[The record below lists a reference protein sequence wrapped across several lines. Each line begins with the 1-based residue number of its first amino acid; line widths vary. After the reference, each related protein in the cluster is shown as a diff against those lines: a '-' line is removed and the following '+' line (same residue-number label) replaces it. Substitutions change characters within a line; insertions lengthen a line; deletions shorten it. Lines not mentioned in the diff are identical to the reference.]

1 MERKYFVSVD
11 SAAEDRMMGHLAFVD
26 NVSEA
31 AGDRLYIEYM
41 DSLGFLS
48 RAPESCPLYI
58 LSVQSEEVLR
68 YKLFGKRYRIV
79 FRIEGKNVYVHD
91 IQDCRED
98 VDKSLV

>member
-11 SAAEDRMMGHLAFVD
+11 SAAESRMMEHLAFVD

-48 RAPESCPLYI
+48 RVPESCPLYR
-58 LSVQSEEVLR
+58 LVQSEEVLR
-68 YKLFGKRYRIV
+68 FKLFGKRYRIV
-79 FRIEGKNVYVHD
+79 FRIEGTNVYVHD

-98 VDKSLV
+98 IDKSLV